1 MGGEGGETA
10 ESRAGSAVNIHVTT
24 LAEEWITGALTQ
36 QVESYNNA
44 YVYIYMY
51 MYIYMNIYVYI

>member
-51 MYIYMNIYVYI
+51 MYIYI